1 MQFSFYNGTVVHCE
15 NVWVNTGTH
24 WVPSFHLGL
33 GHLVQSMQITALGW
47 VTRPKQNVW
56 TWDLRVDQPS
66 AHLCFNIYSIG
77 HGQRAAYF
85 RAAVIQWG
93 TSYGYPLYIYLSK
106 YNG

>member
-47 VTRPKQNVW
+47 VTRPKKTSGRGTYGLTSPVH
-56 TWDLRVDQPS
+56 TS
-66 AHLCFNIYSIG
+66 A
-77 HGQRAAYF
+77 
-85 RAAVIQWG
+85 
-93 TSYGYPLYIYLSK
+93 SK
-106 YNG
+106 YIPLDMGQGPHIFVQQLSNGGHPMDIHCIFI